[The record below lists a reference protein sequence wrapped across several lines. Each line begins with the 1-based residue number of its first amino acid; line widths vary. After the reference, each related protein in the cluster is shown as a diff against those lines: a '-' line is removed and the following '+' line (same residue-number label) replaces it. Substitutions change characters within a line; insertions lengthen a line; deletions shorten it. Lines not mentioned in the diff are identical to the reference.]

1 VRLPCLDAIDN
12 SAIAEAEAIGF
23 MRGITKIYSPRRGKK
38 IYPKIGTGLL
48 RKGIR
53 PRRKK

>member
-1 VRLPCLDAIDN
+1 MRLPCLDAIDN